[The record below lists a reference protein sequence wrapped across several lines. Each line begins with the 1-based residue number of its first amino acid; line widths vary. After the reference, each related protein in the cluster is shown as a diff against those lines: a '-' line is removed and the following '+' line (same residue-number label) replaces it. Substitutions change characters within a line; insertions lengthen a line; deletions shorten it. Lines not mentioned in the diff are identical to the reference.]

1 MVNIYELLNRIIVNK
16 RYSLSPNLFIEADRT
31 ELSEEER
38 SIFDLL
44 KNIVSLRTKI
54 HNDGIEFHPMFVMAD
69 GSRTF
74 SIEDISEDDYL
85 ILHSLKLEKMPLILR
100 ALIADILWT
109 NKKEF
114 SAAKIA
120 ANAYWELFTL
130 WYRDDDNVGTIDI
143 IRRAVCISAQT
154 KQTLL
159 FEKIQ
164 GWFVDFLEKKA
175 ANNDGFFALRVMEL
189 FFGQKNFD
197 VSIFL
202 PVLDDLID
210 GNSDNIAKVE
220 QAYKLKTE
228 CLFKLK
234 RKEDAIKNN
243 NLLADYYLEFAE
255 KIFKK
260 DIQGA
265 LRAVNF
271 YQKGIMLYRN
281 NGESDKA
288 DAAHK
293 RLVEIQKEIPKIM
306 VPFSVELDIKGVI
319 DNLKAN
325 MEGLS
330 FEECVIRLTQMF
342 VFEKQED
349 IKKRVIEEFK
359 DNPIS
364 HLFGTSLINA
374 QGQTVLALHP
384 LDIHDPEKDPK
395 LMELHMYQNALEKQ
409 KVAGDIWV
417 KNALIIIRDKFV
429 IDKSMVEFLVKD
441 NPIIPD
447 GRERIFQSGLYMFL
461 NGDYY
466 EALHILAPQVE
477 NLFRNIARE
486 VGGLTVTL
494 EKDGSSMEKV
504 LSSILS
510 LPELVDCY
518 DNDILFTFRGLLNE
532 QAGANIRNEIAHGII
547 SEYACSTGVCLYFG
561 VAVIKLLSLTS
572 ASCYQILLNSDKLS
586 QYEKEYFTKIISA
599 TANEVELTSSL
610 ERLSKMLA
618 SHYDKAPVIIID
630 EYDPG
635 IILEFKWKEK
645 LSDVEL
651 EKWSNEALKQI
662 GELRYDSEMKE
673 DGITEILKFGIAFS
687 GKKVC
692 VRTE

>member
-31 ELSEEER
+31 ELSEEEK

-44 KNIVSLRTKI
+44 KNIVSLGTKI

-114 SAAKIA
+114 NAAKIA
-120 ANAYWELFTL
+120 ANAYWELFTF

-306 VPFSVELDIKGVI
+306 VPFSVELDIKGII

-364 HLFGTSLINA
+364 HLFGKSLINA

-572 ASCYQILLNSDKLS
+572 ASCYQILKNS
-586 QYEKEYFTKIISA
+586 
-599 TANEVELTSSL
+599 
-610 ERLSKMLA
+610 
-618 SHYDKAPVIIID
+618 
-630 EYDPG
+630 
-635 IILEFKWKEK
+635 EK
-645 LSDVEL
+645 LKHFEMPRKD
-651 EKWSNEALKQI
+651 ALKVI
-662 GELRYDSEMKE
+662 H
-673 DGITEILKFGIAFS
+673 
-687 GKKVC
+687 
-692 VRTE
+692 

>member
-31 ELSEEER
+31 ELSEEEK

-44 KNIVSLRTKI
+44 KNIVSLGTKI

-114 SAAKIA
+114 NAAKIA
-120 ANAYWELFTL
+120 ANAYWELFTF

-228 CLFKLK
+228 CMFKLK

-364 HLFGTSLINA
+364 HLFGKSLINA

-572 ASCYQILLNSDKLS
+572 ASCYQILKNS
-586 QYEKEYFTKIISA
+586 
-599 TANEVELTSSL
+599 
-610 ERLSKMLA
+610 
-618 SHYDKAPVIIID
+618 
-630 EYDPG
+630 
-635 IILEFKWKEK
+635 EK
-645 LSDVEL
+645 LKHFEMPRKD
-651 EKWSNEALKQI
+651 ALKVI
-662 GELRYDSEMKE
+662 H
-673 DGITEILKFGIAFS
+673 
-687 GKKVC
+687 
-692 VRTE
+692 

>member
-44 KNIVSLRTKI
+44 KNIVSLGTKI

-114 SAAKIA
+114 NAAKIA
-120 ANAYWELFTL
+120 ANAYWELFTF

-364 HLFGTSLINA
+364 HLFGKSLINA

-547 SEYACSTGVCLYFG
+547 SEYACSTGICLYFG

-572 ASCYQILLNSDKLS
+572 ASCYQIFRNS
-586 QYEKEYFTKIISA
+586 
-599 TANEVELTSSL
+599 
-610 ERLSKMLA
+610 
-618 SHYDKAPVIIID
+618 
-630 EYDPG
+630 
-635 IILEFKWKEK
+635 EK
-645 LSDVEL
+645 LKHFEMPRKD
-651 EKWSNEALKQI
+651 ALKVI
-662 GELRYDSEMKE
+662 H
-673 DGITEILKFGIAFS
+673 
-687 GKKVC
+687 
-692 VRTE
+692 

>member
-1 MVNIYELLNRIIVNK
+1 MVNIYELLNRSIVNK
-16 RYSLSPNLFIEADRT
+16 RYSLSPNLFIEADRI
-31 ELSEEER
+31 ELSEEEK

-44 KNIVSLRTKI
+44 KNIVSLGTKI
-54 HNDGIEFHPMFVMAD
+54 HDDGIEFHPMFVMAD

-85 ILHSLKLEKMPLILR
+85 ILHSLELDKMPLILR

-120 ANAYWELFTL
+120 ADAYWKLFML
-130 WYRDDDNVGTIDI
+130 WYTDEDNVGTIDM
-143 IRRAVCISAQT
+143 IRRAVCISVQT
-154 KQTLL
+154 KQTTLYN
-159 FEKIQ
+159 EIQ
-164 GWFVDFLEKKA
+164 EWFNEFIDTKA
-175 ANNDGFFALRVMEL
+175 ASAEGFFSLKIMEL
-189 FFGQKNFD
+189 FFKQKNFD
-197 VSIFL
+197 VFIIL
-202 PVLDDLID
+202 KVLDDLID

-271 YQKGIMLYRN
+271 YQKGIMLYHN

-364 HLFGTSLINA
+364 HLFGKSLINA

-510 LPELVDCY
+510 LPELFDCY

-572 ASCYQILLNSDKLS
+572 ASCYQILKNS
-586 QYEKEYFTKIISA
+586 
-599 TANEVELTSSL
+599 
-610 ERLSKMLA
+610 
-618 SHYDKAPVIIID
+618 
-630 EYDPG
+630 
-635 IILEFKWKEK
+635 EK
-645 LSDVEL
+645 LKHFEMPRKD
-651 EKWSNEALKQI
+651 ALKVI
-662 GELRYDSEMKE
+662 H
-673 DGITEILKFGIAFS
+673 
-687 GKKVC
+687 
-692 VRTE
+692 

>member
-1 MVNIYELLNRIIVNK
+1 MVNIYELLNRSIVNK
-16 RYSLSPNLFIEADRT
+16 RYSLSPNLFIEADRI
-31 ELSEEER
+31 ELSEEEK

-44 KNIVSLRTKI
+44 KNIVSLGTKI
-54 HNDGIEFHPMFVMAD
+54 HDDGIEFHPMFVMAD

-85 ILHSLKLEKMPLILR
+85 ILHSLELDKMPLILR

-114 SAAKIA
+114 SAAKTA
-120 ANAYWELFTL
+120 ADAYWKLFML
-130 WYRDDDNVGTIDI
+130 WYTDEDNVGTIDM
-143 IRRAVCISAQT
+143 IRRAVCISVQT
-154 KQTLL
+154 KQTTLYN
-159 FEKIQ
+159 EIQ
-164 GWFVDFLEKKA
+164 EWFNEFIDTKA
-175 ANNDGFFALRVMEL
+175 ASAEGFFSLKIMEL
-189 FFGQKNFD
+189 FFKQKNFD
-197 VSIFL
+197 VFIIL
-202 PVLDDLID
+202 KVLDDLID

-349 IKKRVIEEFK
+349 IKKHVIEEFK

-364 HLFGTSLINA
+364 HLFGKSLINA

-429 IDKSMVEFLVKD
+429 IDKSMVGFLVKD

-572 ASCYQILLNSDKLS
+572 ASCYQILKNS
-586 QYEKEYFTKIISA
+586 
-599 TANEVELTSSL
+599 
-610 ERLSKMLA
+610 
-618 SHYDKAPVIIID
+618 
-630 EYDPG
+630 
-635 IILEFKWKEK
+635 EK
-645 LSDVEL
+645 LKHFEMPRKD
-651 EKWSNEALKQI
+651 ALKVI
-662 GELRYDSEMKE
+662 H
-673 DGITEILKFGIAFS
+673 
-687 GKKVC
+687 
-692 VRTE
+692 

>member
-44 KNIVSLRTKI
+44 KNIVSLGTKI

-114 SAAKIA
+114 NAAKIA
-120 ANAYWELFTL
+120 ANAYWELFTF

-164 GWFVDFLEKKA
+164 GWFVDFLEEKA

-364 HLFGTSLINA
+364 HLFGKSLINA

-447 GRERIFQSGLYMFL
+447 GRERVFQSGLYMFL

-572 ASCYQILLNSDKLS
+572 ASCYQILKNS
-586 QYEKEYFTKIISA
+586 
-599 TANEVELTSSL
+599 
-610 ERLSKMLA
+610 
-618 SHYDKAPVIIID
+618 
-630 EYDPG
+630 
-635 IILEFKWKEK
+635 EK
-645 LSDVEL
+645 LKHFEMPRKD
-651 EKWSNEALKQI
+651 ALKVI
-662 GELRYDSEMKE
+662 H
-673 DGITEILKFGIAFS
+673 
-687 GKKVC
+687 
-692 VRTE
+692 

>member
-1 MVNIYELLNRIIVNK
+1 MNIYELLNRIIVNK

-44 KNIVSLRTKI
+44 KNIVSLGTKI

-114 SAAKIA
+114 NAAKIA
-120 ANAYWELFTL
+120 ANAYWELFTF

-159 FEKIQ
+159 FERIQ
-164 GWFVDFLEKKA
+164 GWFVDFLEEKA

-364 HLFGTSLINA
+364 HLFGKSLINA

-572 ASCYQILLNSDKLS
+572 ASCYQILKNS
-586 QYEKEYFTKIISA
+586 
-599 TANEVELTSSL
+599 
-610 ERLSKMLA
+610 
-618 SHYDKAPVIIID
+618 
-630 EYDPG
+630 
-635 IILEFKWKEK
+635 EK
-645 LSDVEL
+645 LKHFEMPRKD
-651 EKWSNEALKQI
+651 ALKVI
-662 GELRYDSEMKE
+662 H
-673 DGITEILKFGIAFS
+673 
-687 GKKVC
+687 
-692 VRTE
+692 

>member
-31 ELSEEER
+31 ELSEEEK

-44 KNIVSLRTKI
+44 KNIVSLGTKI

-114 SAAKIA
+114 NAAKIA
-120 ANAYWELFTL
+120 ANAYWELFTF
-130 WYRDDDNVGTIDI
+130 WYRDDDNVGTIDM

-364 HLFGTSLINA
+364 HLFGKSLINA

-572 ASCYQILLNSDKLS
+572 ASCYQILKNS
-586 QYEKEYFTKIISA
+586 
-599 TANEVELTSSL
+599 
-610 ERLSKMLA
+610 
-618 SHYDKAPVIIID
+618 
-630 EYDPG
+630 
-635 IILEFKWKEK
+635 EK
-645 LSDVEL
+645 LKHFEMPRKD
-651 EKWSNEALKQI
+651 ALKVI
-662 GELRYDSEMKE
+662 H
-673 DGITEILKFGIAFS
+673 
-687 GKKVC
+687 
-692 VRTE
+692 

>member
-44 KNIVSLRTKI
+44 KNIVSLETKI

-114 SAAKIA
+114 NAAKIA
-120 ANAYWELFTL
+120 ANAYWELFTF

-159 FEKIQ
+159 FEKIR

-234 RKEDAIKNN
+234 RKEEAIKNN

-364 HLFGTSLINA
+364 HLFGKSLINA

-395 LMELHMYQNALEKQ
+395 LMELHMYQYALEKQ

-572 ASCYQILLNSDKLS
+572 ASCYQILKNS
-586 QYEKEYFTKIISA
+586 
-599 TANEVELTSSL
+599 
-610 ERLSKMLA
+610 
-618 SHYDKAPVIIID
+618 
-630 EYDPG
+630 
-635 IILEFKWKEK
+635 EK
-645 LSDVEL
+645 LKHFEMPRKD
-651 EKWSNEALKQI
+651 ALKVI
-662 GELRYDSEMKE
+662 H
-673 DGITEILKFGIAFS
+673 
-687 GKKVC
+687 
-692 VRTE
+692 

>member
-44 KNIVSLRTKI
+44 KNIVSLGTKI

-120 ANAYWELFTL
+120 ANAYWKLFML
-130 WYRDDDNVGTIDI
+130 WYTDEDNVGTIDM
-143 IRRAVCISAQT
+143 IRRAVCISVQT
-154 KQTLL
+154 KQTTLYN
-159 FEKIQ
+159 EIQ
-164 GWFVDFLEKKA
+164 EWFNEFIDTKA
-175 ANNDGFFALRVMEL
+175 ASAEGFFSLKIMEL
-189 FFGQKNFD
+189 FFKQKNFD
-197 VSIFL
+197 VFIIL
-202 PVLDDLID
+202 KVLDDLID

-265 LRAVNF
+265 LKAVNF

-364 HLFGTSLINA
+364 HLFGKSLINA

-572 ASCYQILLNSDKLS
+572 ASCYQILKNS
-586 QYEKEYFTKIISA
+586 
-599 TANEVELTSSL
+599 
-610 ERLSKMLA
+610 
-618 SHYDKAPVIIID
+618 
-630 EYDPG
+630 
-635 IILEFKWKEK
+635 EK
-645 LSDVEL
+645 LKHFEMPRKD
-651 EKWSNEALKQI
+651 ALKVI
-662 GELRYDSEMKE
+662 H
-673 DGITEILKFGIAFS
+673 
-687 GKKVC
+687 
-692 VRTE
+692 

>member
-44 KNIVSLRTKI
+44 KNIVSLGTKI

-100 ALIADILWT
+100 ALIADIMWT

-114 SAAKIA
+114 NAAKIA
-120 ANAYWELFTL
+120 ANAYWELFTF

-164 GWFVDFLEKKA
+164 GWFVDFLEEKA

-364 HLFGTSLINA
+364 HLFGKSLINA

-518 DNDILFTFRGLLNE
+518 DNDILFTFRGLLIE

-572 ASCYQILLNSDKLS
+572 ASCYQILKNS
-586 QYEKEYFTKIISA
+586 
-599 TANEVELTSSL
+599 
-610 ERLSKMLA
+610 
-618 SHYDKAPVIIID
+618 
-630 EYDPG
+630 
-635 IILEFKWKEK
+635 EK
-645 LSDVEL
+645 LKHFEMPRKD
-651 EKWSNEALKQI
+651 ALKVI
-662 GELRYDSEMKE
+662 H
-673 DGITEILKFGIAFS
+673 
-687 GKKVC
+687 
-692 VRTE
+692 

>member
-16 RYSLSPNLFIEADRT
+16 RYSLSPNLFIEADRI

-44 KNIVSLRTKI
+44 KNIVSLGTKI

-114 SAAKIA
+114 NAAKIA
-120 ANAYWELFTL
+120 ANAYWELFML
-130 WYRDDDNVGTIDI
+130 WYTDEDNVGTIDM
-143 IRRAVCISAQT
+143 IRRAVCISVQT
-154 KQTLL
+154 KQTTLYN
-159 FEKIQ
+159 EIQ
-164 GWFVDFLEKKA
+164 EWFNEFIDTKA
-175 ANNDGFFALRVMEL
+175 ASAEGFFSLRIMEL
-189 FFGQKNFD
+189 FFKQKNFD
-197 VSIFL
+197 VSIIL
-202 PVLDDLID
+202 KVLDDLID

-260 DIQGA
+260 DIQEA

-271 YQKGIMLYRN
+271 YQKGIMLYHN

-364 HLFGTSLINA
+364 HLFGKSLINA

-572 ASCYQILLNSDKLS
+572 ASCYQILKNS
-586 QYEKEYFTKIISA
+586 
-599 TANEVELTSSL
+599 
-610 ERLSKMLA
+610 
-618 SHYDKAPVIIID
+618 
-630 EYDPG
+630 
-635 IILEFKWKEK
+635 EK
-645 LSDVEL
+645 LKHFEMPRKD
-651 EKWSNEALKQI
+651 ALKVI
-662 GELRYDSEMKE
+662 H
-673 DGITEILKFGIAFS
+673 
-687 GKKVC
+687 
-692 VRTE
+692 

>member
-1 MVNIYELLNRIIVNK
+1 MVNIYELLNRSIVNK
-16 RYSLSPNLFIEADRT
+16 RYSLSPNLFIEADRI
-31 ELSEEER
+31 ELSEEEK

-44 KNIVSLRTKI
+44 KNIVSLGTRI
-54 HNDGIEFHPMFVMAD
+54 YDDGIEFHPMFVMAD

-74 SIEDISEDDYL
+74 SIDDISEDDYL
-85 ILHSLKLEKMPLILR
+85 ILHSLELDKMPLILR

-120 ANAYWELFTL
+120 ADAYWKLFML
-130 WYRDDDNVGTIDI
+130 WYTDEDNVGTIDM
-143 IRRAVCISAQT
+143 IRRAVCISVQT
-154 KQTLL
+154 KQTTLYN
-159 FEKIQ
+159 EIQ
-164 GWFVDFLEKKA
+164 EWFNEFIDTKA
-175 ANNDGFFALRVMEL
+175 ASAEGFFSLRIMEL
-189 FFGQKNFD
+189 FFKQKNFD
-197 VSIFL
+197 VSIIL
-202 PVLDDLID
+202 KVLDDLID

-330 FEECVIRLTQMF
+330 FEECIIRLTQMF

-364 HLFGTSLINA
+364 HLFGKSLINA

-384 LDIHDPEKDPK
+384 LDIHDPEKNPK

-461 NGDYY
+461 NRDYY

-547 SEYACSTGVCLYFG
+547 SEYACATGVCLYFG

-572 ASCYQILLNSDKLS
+572 ASCYQILKNS
-586 QYEKEYFTKIISA
+586 
-599 TANEVELTSSL
+599 
-610 ERLSKMLA
+610 
-618 SHYDKAPVIIID
+618 
-630 EYDPG
+630 
-635 IILEFKWKEK
+635 EK
-645 LSDVEL
+645 LKHFEMPRKD
-651 EKWSNEALKQI
+651 ALKVI
-662 GELRYDSEMKE
+662 H
-673 DGITEILKFGIAFS
+673 
-687 GKKVC
+687 
-692 VRTE
+692 

>member
-44 KNIVSLRTKI
+44 KNIVSLGTKI

-114 SAAKIA
+114 NAAKIA
-120 ANAYWELFTL
+120 ANAYWELFTF

-164 GWFVDFLEKKA
+164 GWFVDFLEEKA

-364 HLFGTSLINA
+364 HLFGKSLINA

-572 ASCYQILLNSDKLS
+572 ASCYQILKNS
-586 QYEKEYFTKIISA
+586 E
-599 TANEVELTSSL
+599 N
-610 ERLSKMLA
+610 
-618 SHYDKAPVIIID
+618 
-630 EYDPG
+630 
-635 IILEFKWKEK
+635 
-645 LSDVEL
+645 
-651 EKWSNEALKQI
+651 
-662 GELRYDSEMKE
+662 
-673 DGITEILKFGIAFS
+673 
-687 GKKVC
+687 
-692 VRTE
+692 

>member
-38 SIFDLL
+38 NIFDLL
-44 KNIVSLRTKI
+44 KNIVSLGTKI
-54 HNDGIEFHPMFVMAD
+54 HNDGIEFHPMFVIAD

-114 SAAKIA
+114 NAAKIA
-120 ANAYWELFTL
+120 ANAYWELFTF

-364 HLFGTSLINA
+364 HLFGKSLINA

-572 ASCYQILLNSDKLS
+572 ASCYQILKNS
-586 QYEKEYFTKIISA
+586 
-599 TANEVELTSSL
+599 
-610 ERLSKMLA
+610 
-618 SHYDKAPVIIID
+618 
-630 EYDPG
+630 
-635 IILEFKWKEK
+635 EK
-645 LSDVEL
+645 LKHFEMPRKDV
-651 EKWSNEALKQI
+651 LKVI
-662 GELRYDSEMKE
+662 H
-673 DGITEILKFGIAFS
+673 
-687 GKKVC
+687 
-692 VRTE
+692 

>member
-44 KNIVSLRTKI
+44 KNIVSLGTKI

-114 SAAKIA
+114 NAAKIA
-120 ANAYWELFTL
+120 ANAYWELFTF

-234 RKEDAIKNN
+234 RKEDEIKNN

-364 HLFGTSLINA
+364 HLFGKSLINA

-572 ASCYQILLNSDKLS
+572 ASCYQILKNS
-586 QYEKEYFTKIISA
+586 
-599 TANEVELTSSL
+599 
-610 ERLSKMLA
+610 
-618 SHYDKAPVIIID
+618 
-630 EYDPG
+630 
-635 IILEFKWKEK
+635 EK
-645 LSDVEL
+645 LKHFEMPRKD
-651 EKWSNEALKQI
+651 ALKVI
-662 GELRYDSEMKE
+662 H
-673 DGITEILKFGIAFS
+673 
-687 GKKVC
+687 
-692 VRTE
+692 

>member
-1 MVNIYELLNRIIVNK
+1 VNIYELLNQIIVNK
-16 RYSLSPNLFIEADRT
+16 RYLLSPDLFIETYRT
-31 ELSEEER
+31 ELREEEKN
-38 SIFDLL
+38 IFDLL
-44 KNIVSLRTKI
+44 KNIVSLGTKI
-54 HNDGIEFHPMFVMAD
+54 HDDGIEFHPMFVMAD

-85 ILHSLKLEKMPLILR
+85 ILHSLELDKMPLILR

-120 ANAYWELFTL
+120 ADAYWKLFML
-130 WYRDDDNVGTIDI
+130 WYTDEDNVGTIDM
-143 IRRAVCISAQT
+143 IRRAVCISVQT
-154 KQTLL
+154 KQTTLYN
-159 FEKIQ
+159 EIQ
-164 GWFVDFLEKKA
+164 EWFNEFIDTKA
-175 ANNDGFFALRVMEL
+175 ASAKGFFSLRIMEL
-189 FFGQKNFD
+189 FFKQKNFD
-197 VSIFL
+197 VSIIL
-202 PVLDDLID
+202 KVLDGLID

-265 LRAVNF
+265 LKAVNF

-349 IKKRVIEEFK
+349 IKKHVIEEFK

-364 HLFGTSLINA
+364 HLFGKSLINA

-572 ASCYQILLNSDKLS
+572 ASCYQILKNS
-586 QYEKEYFTKIISA
+586 
-599 TANEVELTSSL
+599 
-610 ERLSKMLA
+610 
-618 SHYDKAPVIIID
+618 
-630 EYDPG
+630 
-635 IILEFKWKEK
+635 EK
-645 LSDVEL
+645 LKHFEMPRKD
-651 EKWSNEALKQI
+651 ALKVI
-662 GELRYDSEMKE
+662 H
-673 DGITEILKFGIAFS
+673 
-687 GKKVC
+687 
-692 VRTE
+692 

>member
-1 MVNIYELLNRIIVNK
+1 MG
-16 RYSLSPNLFIEADRT
+16 
-31 ELSEEER
+31 
-38 SIFDLL
+38 
-44 KNIVSLRTKI
+44 TKI

-114 SAAKIA
+114 NAAKIA
-120 ANAYWELFTL
+120 ANAYWELFTF

-164 GWFVDFLEKKA
+164 GWFVDFLEEKA

-364 HLFGTSLINA
+364 HLFGKSLINA

-572 ASCYQILLNSDKLS
+572 ASCYQILKNS
-586 QYEKEYFTKIISA
+586 
-599 TANEVELTSSL
+599 
-610 ERLSKMLA
+610 
-618 SHYDKAPVIIID
+618 
-630 EYDPG
+630 
-635 IILEFKWKEK
+635 EK
-645 LSDVEL
+645 LKHFEMPRKD
-651 EKWSNEALKQI
+651 ALKVI
-662 GELRYDSEMKE
+662 H
-673 DGITEILKFGIAFS
+673 
-687 GKKVC
+687 
-692 VRTE
+692 

>member
-271 YQKGIMLYRN
+271 YQNGIMLYRN

-374 QGQTVLALHP
+374 QGQTVLALHS

-572 ASCYQILLNSDKLS
+572 ASCYQILKNS
-586 QYEKEYFTKIISA
+586 
-599 TANEVELTSSL
+599 
-610 ERLSKMLA
+610 
-618 SHYDKAPVIIID
+618 
-630 EYDPG
+630 
-635 IILEFKWKEK
+635 EK
-645 LSDVEL
+645 LKHFEMPRKD
-651 EKWSNEALKQI
+651 ALKVI
-662 GELRYDSEMKE
+662 H
-673 DGITEILKFGIAFS
+673 
-687 GKKVC
+687 
-692 VRTE
+692 

>member
-1 MVNIYELLNRIIVNK
+1 MVNIYELLNRNIVNK
-16 RYSLSPNLFIEADRT
+16 RYSLSPNLFIEADRI
-31 ELSEEER
+31 ELSEEEK

-44 KNIVSLRTKI
+44 KNIVSLETKI
-54 HNDGIEFHPMFVMAD
+54 HDDGIEFHPMFVMAD

-85 ILHSLKLEKMPLILR
+85 ILHSLELDKMPLILR

-120 ANAYWELFTL
+120 ADAYWKLFML
-130 WYRDDDNVGTIDI
+130 WYTDEDNVGTIDM
-143 IRRAVCISAQT
+143 IRRAVCISVQT
-154 KQTLL
+154 KQTTLYN
-159 FEKIQ
+159 EIQ
-164 GWFVDFLEKKA
+164 EWFNEFIDTKA
-175 ANNDGFFALRVMEL
+175 ASAEGFFSLKIMEL
-189 FFGQKNFD
+189 FFKQKNFD
-197 VSIFL
+197 VFIIL
-202 PVLDDLID
+202 KVLDDLID

-364 HLFGTSLINA
+364 HLFGKSLINA

-572 ASCYQILLNSDKLS
+572 ASCYQILKNS
-586 QYEKEYFTKIISA
+586 
-599 TANEVELTSSL
+599 
-610 ERLSKMLA
+610 
-618 SHYDKAPVIIID
+618 
-630 EYDPG
+630 
-635 IILEFKWKEK
+635 EK
-645 LSDVEL
+645 L
-651 EKWSNEALKQI
+651 KHF
-662 GELRYDSEMKE
+662 EMPRK
-673 DGITEILKFGIAFS
+673 DAF
-687 GKKVC
+687 KVIH
-692 VRTE
+692 

>member
-44 KNIVSLRTKI
+44 KNIVSLGTKI

-114 SAAKIA
+114 NAAKIA
-120 ANAYWELFTL
+120 ANAYWELFTF

-164 GWFVDFLEKKA
+164 GWFVDFLEEKA

-319 DNLKAN
+319 DNLKVN

-364 HLFGTSLINA
+364 HLFGKSLINA

-572 ASCYQILLNSDKLS
+572 ASCYQILKNS
-586 QYEKEYFTKIISA
+586 
-599 TANEVELTSSL
+599 
-610 ERLSKMLA
+610 
-618 SHYDKAPVIIID
+618 
-630 EYDPG
+630 
-635 IILEFKWKEK
+635 EK
-645 LSDVEL
+645 LKHFEMPRKD
-651 EKWSNEALKQI
+651 ALKVI
-662 GELRYDSEMKE
+662 H
-673 DGITEILKFGIAFS
+673 
-687 GKKVC
+687 
-692 VRTE
+692 

>member
-1 MVNIYELLNRIIVNK
+1 M
-16 RYSLSPNLFIEADRT
+16 SPNLFIEADRT

-44 KNIVSLRTKI
+44 KNIVSLGTKI

-114 SAAKIA
+114 NAAKIA
-120 ANAYWELFTL
+120 ANAYWELFTF

-265 LRAVNF
+265 LRAVIF

-349 IKKRVIEEFK
+349 IKKRVIEELEN
-359 DNPIS
+359 NPIT
-364 HLFGTSLINA
+364 HLFEKRSINA
-374 QGQTVLALHP
+374 QGQTVLALPP

-572 ASCYQILLNSDKLS
+572 ASCYQILKNS
-586 QYEKEYFTKIISA
+586 
-599 TANEVELTSSL
+599 
-610 ERLSKMLA
+610 
-618 SHYDKAPVIIID
+618 
-630 EYDPG
+630 
-635 IILEFKWKEK
+635 EK
-645 LSDVEL
+645 LKHFEMPRKD
-651 EKWSNEALKQI
+651 ALKVI
-662 GELRYDSEMKE
+662 H
-673 DGITEILKFGIAFS
+673 
-687 GKKVC
+687 
-692 VRTE
+692 

>member
-1 MVNIYELLNRIIVNK
+1 MVNIYELLNRSIVNK
-16 RYSLSPNLFIEADRT
+16 RYSLSPNLFIEADRI
-31 ELSEEER
+31 ELSEEEK

-44 KNIVSLRTKI
+44 KNIVSLGTKI
-54 HNDGIEFHPMFVMAD
+54 HDDGIEFHPMFVMAD

-85 ILHSLKLEKMPLILR
+85 ILHSLELDKMPLILR

-120 ANAYWELFTL
+120 ADAYWKLFML
-130 WYRDDDNVGTIDI
+130 WYTDEDNVGTIDM
-143 IRRAVCISAQT
+143 IRRAVCISVQT
-154 KQTLL
+154 KQTTLYN
-159 FEKIQ
+159 EIQ
-164 GWFVDFLEKKA
+164 EWFNEFIDTKA
-175 ANNDGFFALRVMEL
+175 ASAEGFFSLRIMEL
-189 FFGQKNFD
+189 FFKQKNFD
-197 VSIFL
+197 VSIIL
-202 PVLDDLID
+202 KVLDDLID

-342 VFEKQED
+342 VFEKRED

-364 HLFGTSLINA
+364 HLFGKSLINA

-429 IDKSMVEFLVKD
+429 IDKSMMEFLVKD

-572 ASCYQILLNSDKLS
+572 ASCYQILKNS
-586 QYEKEYFTKIISA
+586 
-599 TANEVELTSSL
+599 
-610 ERLSKMLA
+610 
-618 SHYDKAPVIIID
+618 
-630 EYDPG
+630 
-635 IILEFKWKEK
+635 EK
-645 LSDVEL
+645 LKHFEMPRKD
-651 EKWSNEALKQI
+651 ALKVI
-662 GELRYDSEMKE
+662 H
-673 DGITEILKFGIAFS
+673 
-687 GKKVC
+687 
-692 VRTE
+692 

>member
-1 MVNIYELLNRIIVNK
+1 MVNIYELLNRSIVNK
-16 RYSLSPNLFIEADRT
+16 RYSLSPNLFIEADRI
-31 ELSEEER
+31 ELSEEEK

-44 KNIVSLRTKI
+44 KNIVSLGTKI
-54 HNDGIEFHPMFVMAD
+54 HDDGIEFHPMFVMAD

-85 ILHSLKLEKMPLILR
+85 ILHSLELDKMPLILR

-120 ANAYWELFTL
+120 ADAYWKLFML
-130 WYRDDDNVGTIDI
+130 WYTDEDNVGTIDM
-143 IRRAVCISAQT
+143 IRRAVCISVQT
-154 KQTLL
+154 KQTTLYN
-159 FEKIQ
+159 EIQ
-164 GWFVDFLEKKA
+164 EWFNEFIDTKA
-175 ANNDGFFALRVMEL
+175 ASAEGFFSLRIMEL
-189 FFGQKNFD
+189 FFKQKNFD
-197 VSIFL
+197 VFIIL
-202 PVLDDLID
+202 KVLDDLID
-210 GNSDNIAKVE
+210 SNSDNITKVE

-364 HLFGTSLINA
+364 HLFGKSLINA

-461 NGDYY
+461 DGDYY

-494 EKDGSSMEKV
+494 EKDDSSMEKV
-504 LSSILS
+504 LSSILL

-572 ASCYQILLNSDKLS
+572 ASCYQILKNS
-586 QYEKEYFTKIISA
+586 
-599 TANEVELTSSL
+599 
-610 ERLSKMLA
+610 
-618 SHYDKAPVIIID
+618 
-630 EYDPG
+630 
-635 IILEFKWKEK
+635 EK
-645 LSDVEL
+645 LKHFEMPRKD
-651 EKWSNEALKQI
+651 ALKVI
-662 GELRYDSEMKE
+662 H
-673 DGITEILKFGIAFS
+673 
-687 GKKVC
+687 
-692 VRTE
+692 

>member
-1 MVNIYELLNRIIVNK
+1 MVNIYELLNRSIVNK
-16 RYSLSPNLFIEADRT
+16 RYSLSPNLFIEADRI
-31 ELSEEER
+31 ELSEEEK

-44 KNIVSLRTKI
+44 KNIVSLGTKI
-54 HNDGIEFHPMFVMAD
+54 HDDGIEFHPMFVMAD

-74 SIEDISEDDYL
+74 SIDDISEDDYL
-85 ILHSLKLEKMPLILR
+85 ILHSLELDKMPLILR

-120 ANAYWELFTL
+120 ADAYWKLFML
-130 WYRDDDNVGTIDI
+130 WYTDEDNVGTIDM
-143 IRRAVCISAQT
+143 IRRAVCISVQT
-154 KQTLL
+154 KQTTLYN
-159 FEKIQ
+159 EIQ
-164 GWFVDFLEKKA
+164 EWFNEFIDTKA
-175 ANNDGFFALRVMEL
+175 ASAEGFFSLRIMEL
-189 FFGQKNFD
+189 FFKQKDFD
-197 VSIFL
+197 VSIIL
-202 PVLDDLID
+202 KVLDDLID

-220 QAYKLKTE
+220 QAYKLKAE

-330 FEECVIRLTQMF
+330 FEECIIRLTQMF

-364 HLFGTSLINA
+364 HLFGKSLINA

-384 LDIHDPEKDPK
+384 LDVHDPEKNPK

-409 KVAGDIWV
+409 KVVGDIWV

-461 NGDYY
+461 NRDYY

-572 ASCYQILLNSDKLS
+572 ASCYQILKNS
-586 QYEKEYFTKIISA
+586 
-599 TANEVELTSSL
+599 
-610 ERLSKMLA
+610 
-618 SHYDKAPVIIID
+618 
-630 EYDPG
+630 
-635 IILEFKWKEK
+635 EK
-645 LSDVEL
+645 LKHFEMPRKD
-651 EKWSNEALKQI
+651 ALKVI
-662 GELRYDSEMKE
+662 H
-673 DGITEILKFGIAFS
+673 
-687 GKKVC
+687 
-692 VRTE
+692 